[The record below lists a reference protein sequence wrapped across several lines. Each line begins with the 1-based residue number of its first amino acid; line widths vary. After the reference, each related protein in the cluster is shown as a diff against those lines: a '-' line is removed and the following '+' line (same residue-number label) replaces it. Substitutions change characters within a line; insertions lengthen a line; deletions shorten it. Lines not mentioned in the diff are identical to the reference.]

1 MNKSSKSS
9 SKNLPVDIV
18 QENGVPPDLIVVYKN
33 MFNDPQFNE
42 KIGIKLVSIG
52 TERFQLIGDIARVD
66 NLYIELGSKYY
77 VFDINKIDDLF
88 LVEKNGT
95 RDNFKSIIL
104 FIEGEYYE
112 FPYGN
117 IKVRVSGIYRRG

>member
-1 MNKSSKSS
+1 MRKASKSS

-66 NLYIELGSKYY
+66 NL
-77 VFDINKIDDLF
+77 
-88 LVEKNGT
+88 
-95 RDNFKSIIL
+95 
-104 FIEGEYYE
+104 
-112 FPYGN
+112 
-117 IKVRVSGIYRRG
+117 